1 MQMTRLNPLWAALLT
16 IGAACAISTPALAR
30 ADEIKLSKLANG
42 DRQAEVHHGDLD
54 LSTIDGRRSLEKR
67 VSLAVSRVCQRG
79 NESWEVEKACR
90 RQTFRTTRPLVVAA
104 IDRSATRLAMVS
116 TR

>member
-1 MQMTRLNPLWAALLT
+1 MQKTRLNPLWASLLT
-16 IGAACAISTPALAR
+16 ISAACAISTPALAR
-30 ADEIKLSKLANG
+30 TDGIKMSKLANG
-42 DRQAEVHHGDLD
+42 DRKAEVYHGDLD

-90 RQTFRTTRPLVVAA
+90 RQTSRATRPLVVAA
-104 IDRSATRLAMVS
+104 IDRSTTRLAMIS